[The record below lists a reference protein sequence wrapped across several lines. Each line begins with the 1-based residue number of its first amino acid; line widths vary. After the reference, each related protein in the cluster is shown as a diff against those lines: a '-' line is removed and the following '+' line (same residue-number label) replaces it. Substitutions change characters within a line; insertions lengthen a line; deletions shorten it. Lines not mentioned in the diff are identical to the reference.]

1 MELTQ
6 KMPSFINPKFLF
18 ELAKNYLS
26 DIDRLWSYNEEK
38 LRKFQDKQVRKIV
51 KYAYTVPMYHKKYKK
66 HGIHPN
72 DVKGIK
78 DLKKLPFI
86 TKDDLRKNYPKNI
99 IPSNFKQKDGFTI
112 STSGS
117 TGKPVFIYID
127 RYAAIKSLLAFIRVL
142 KAFGGNWKTTRSCL
156 IIDVEPGSAENA
168 FFSESLMP
176 FAKKFI
182 SMDHVKYLHLGKK
195 PEKIMKELND
205 FKPEFLATD
214 PNMLRQLAYMKN
226 NGGGKKVN
234 PKFIGSGGSTLDEY
248 TRNYVEKAFNTRVF
262 DIYGTTEG
270 GPVGFECVEGNYF
283 HIHSDYIYMEILD
296 ELNQPVPYGKPGR
309 TVITKLYGKGTPII
323 RYTGIDDIVVPVDKK
338 PSCGITSQ
346 MIKQVEGRTSE
357 LIYLPNGK
365 TLSPL
370 SVTGIPAKVM
380 EFYDS
385 YKIKQFQIVQHDLDD
400 VEILVVIDSK
410 QRNKG
415 VSVKKIIDELQKRFQ
430 QGIGKDVKVR
440 VTETDHIQKD
450 ARSDQIKVI
459 VSKIKK

>member
-1 MELTQ
+1 MS
-6 KMPSFINPKFLF
+6 SFIDPKFLYN
-18 ELAKNYLS
+18 LAKNYLS
-26 DIDRLWSYNEEK
+26 DINRPWSYDKEK
-38 LRKFQDKQVRKIV
+38 LRKYQDKQLRKIV
-51 KYAYTVPMYHKKYKK
+51 KYAYTVPMYRDKYKK
-66 HGIHPN
+66 AGVHPEDIHGIN
-72 DVKGIK
+72 DIG
-78 DLKKLPFI
+78 KLPFI
-86 TKDDLRKNYPKNI
+86 TKDDLRNNYPENI
-99 IPSNFKQKDGFTI
+99 KPYNFKTKDGFTI

-127 RYAAIKSLLAFIRVL
+127 RFAAIKSLLAFIRVL
-142 KAFGGNWKTTRSCL
+142 KAYGGDWRTTKSCL

-182 SMDHVKYLHLGKK
+182 SMDHVKYLHLGEK
-195 PEKIMKELND
+195 PEKIIKELN
-205 FKPEFLATD
+205 FFQPEFLASD
-214 PNMLRQLAYMKN
+214 PNMLRQLAYLKHNGQGKN
-226 NGGGKKVN
+226 VQ

-248 TRNYVEKAFNTRVF
+248 TKKYVEKAFNTRVF

-270 GPVGFECVEGNYF
+270 GPIGFECVDGNFF
-283 HIHSDYIYMEILD
+283 HIHSDYVYMEIID
-296 ELNQPVPYGKPGR
+296 DNNKNIPFNKPGH

-323 RYTGIDDIVVPVDKK
+323 RYTGIDDLVVPIDKK
-338 PSCGITSQ
+338 TSCGITSKL
-346 MIKQVEGRTSE
+346 IKHIEGRTSE

-370 SVTGIPAKVM
+370 SVTGIPAKAM
-380 EFYDS
+380 EFFNS

-400 VEILVVIDSK
+400 VEILVVIDEK

-415 VSVKKIIDELQKRFQ
+415 VMVEELIDELQKRFQ
-430 QGIGKDVKVR
+430 QKIGKSVKVR